1 MTGIRRA
8 LLFTSAE
15 RYINL
20 AVNFGL
26 IAIVSRL
33 LTPAEIGVSAFG
45 ATIWAL
51 VETLRDVPST
61 YLVQQKDLSREDIRT
76 SFTVMFII
84 SLTLAGALML
94 SAGWIAEEYGVAEL
108 APYLHVFA
116 LAFLPGPFERPIMA
130 LFRRDLAF
138 GKYALINITTVA
150 VNAIVTVSLVL
161 LGFSY
166 QSFAWAA
173 LAGAISAASLA
184 LYFRPEFWIFRPHLG
199 HWRRALRFG
208 GYSSLYALLN
218 QLADMVPYLVLSRFA
233 RFEGVGYYNRALLV
247 SQTPGKLLL
256 SGLAPVV
263 FPALAAEVRK
273 GGDLKIPF
281 LTGITYI
288 SGVYWPAFVLLALLA
303 YPAVE
308 ILVGAQWVSI
318 VPLVQVIAVAMLFT
332 FTTILI
338 FPTLMAVGAMRDL
351 LISGLITVPIM
362 AGLTGTAAMYG
373 LMPLALS
380 LIAAYAVQSGVGLVF
395 VRWHLRFRWRELG
408 AAMSKSVI
416 VTLCTAVPPAAH
428 VIAVG
433 GSFEMSISHGVIAGL
448 VAVPAWL
455 AGLWL
460 TRHPLRDEIVLI
472 AGGLRDKLRGSPLPA
487 PEPHAPD
494 ALAAERLRRT
504 A

>member
-26 IAIVSRL
+26 IAVVSRL

-61 YLVQQKDLSREDIRT
+61 YLVQQKELTREDIRT
-76 SFTVMFII
+76 SFTVMFAI
-84 SLTLAGALML
+84 SLTLAGALMF
-94 SAGWIAEEYGVAEL
+94 SAEWIAAQYGVAEI

-116 LAFLPGPFERPIMA
+116 LAFLPGPIERPIMA

-150 VNAIVTVSLVL
+150 VNAVVTVSLVL

-173 LAGAISAASLA
+173 LAGALSAASLA
-184 LYFRPEFWIFRPHLG
+184 LYFRRDFWIFRPHLG
-199 HWRRALRFG
+199 HWRRAVRFG

-218 QLADMVPYLVLSRFA
+218 QLADMLPYLVLSKVA
-233 RFEGVGYYNRALLV
+233 RFEGVGFYNRALLV

-256 SGLAPVV
+256 SGLSPVV

-281 LTGITYI
+281 LTATSYI

-303 YPAVE
+303 HPAVE
-308 ILVGAQWVSI
+308 ILVGAQWFSI
-318 VPLVQVIAVAMLFT
+318 VPLVQIIAVAMLFT
-332 FTTILI
+332 FTAILI
-338 FPTLMAVGAMRDL
+338 YPTLMAVGAMRDL
-351 LISGLITVPIM
+351 LISGLITMPIM
-362 AGLTGTAAMYG
+362 AGISGVAALYG
-373 LMPLALS
+373 LVPLALS
-380 LIAAYAVQSGVGLVF
+380 LIVTYALQAGVGLIF

-408 AAMSKSVI
+408 AALSKSVI
-416 VTLCTAVPPAAH
+416 VTLCTAAPPAAH
-428 VIAVG
+428 IVAAG
-433 GSFEMSISHGVIAGL
+433 MRFEMSIAHGIISGIMA
-448 VAVPAWL
+448 VAAWF
-455 AGLWL
+455 AGLWI

-472 AGGLRDKLRGSPLPA
+472 AGILRARLRRPA
-487 PEPHAPD
+487 PP
-494 ALAAERLRRT
+494 ALPAERLRRT